1 LSSTHPNVLFIDK
14 LLKGAAQAGAPQ
26 NATRDAPGNHLA
38 QLGNLLQIPNL
49 LNGLNNDPLPP
60 PPPMPSVDLS
70 KLSEDDLTLMESIER
85 KGLEARVKHLRE
97 IRVLL
102 DAAVFRMDA
111 YMKIAPGDGLSRVDH
126 MVPSSSGASADATH
140 DAETK
145 PSSSNT
151 KETVVSQDA
160 PITVSEP
167 IEEIQP
173 VDENFTEVSAPQN
186 QNERREDEN
195 SGSEDEPSANE
206 LRRRRLAA
214 LDNLDLD

>member
-1 LSSTHPNVLFIDK
+1 
-14 LLKGAAQAGAPQ
+14 
-26 NATRDAPGNHLA
+26 
-38 QLGNLLQIPNL
+38 
-49 LNGLNNDPLPP
+49 
-60 PPPMPSVDLS
+60 M
-70 KLSEDDLTLMESIER
+70 
-85 KGLEARVKHLRE
+85 RE

-126 MVPSSSGASADATH
+126 MVPTSSGASADATH

-145 PSSSNT
+145 PSPSNT

-186 QNERREDEN
+186 QNERREGIFQKIN
-195 SGSEDEPSANE
+195 FTSIKG
-206 LRRRRLAA
+206 
-214 LDNLDLD
+214 LD